1 MFAWPTARNSK
12 CPAYPSSALS
22 MSRLFISYCV
32 TVPLVHLLLCHCPA
46 CPPSVV
52 SVSRLSSFCLSV
64 SCLYIHCCVSV
75 FTVHPLLCQCLYCTS
90 TAVLASLLYI
100 HCCVNVLT
108 VQPRLCRCPA
118 CASTSVSVSLLY
130 FHLLYMYSVLYVQPP
145 TVSVSAYP
153 PFPNRRAV
161 GPSGFRATFLKMDRV
176 LDRQQRS
183 YPVHCFTPPFGL
195 THFRKNA

>member
-1 MFAWPTARNSK
+1 
-12 CPAYPSSALS
+12 
-22 MSRLFISYCV
+22 MSRLSILCV
-32 TVPLVHLLLCHCPA
+32 VNVPPVHLLLCQCPA

-52 SVSRLSSFCLSV
+52 SVSRLSTF
-64 SCLYIHCCVSV
+64 CCVCVPPVQLLFVSV
-75 FTVHPLLCQCLYCTS
+75 LPLHPLLCQCLYCTS

-108 VQPRLCRCPA
+108 VHPRLCRCPA